1 LTPSTTLPIF
11 YPPSEPSSP
20 GTPPPTPTVQACDLT
35 EDKDEVEQTITPHHI
50 VMPIIPSPGPS
61 SHIILDILLIFQA
74 ITLEKI
80 NFSYSILF
88 HLTISYSSYFKGKKG
103 ISRNK
108 MNFFFLMYQQ
118 LVRENQDDTEHLD
131 YVFMAGYDDIIAEAI
146 KDMNSNLKSLVKA
159 QL

>member
-1 LTPSTTLPIF
+1 
-11 YPPSEPSSP
+11 
-20 GTPPPTPTVQACDLT
+20 
-35 EDKDEVEQTITPHHI
+35 
-50 VMPIIPSPGPS
+50 
-61 SHIILDILLIFQA
+61 
-74 ITLEKI
+74 
-80 NFSYSILF
+80 
-88 HLTISYSSYFKGKKG
+88 
-103 ISRNK
+103 